1 MYAGWYLR
9 FECKFCFCKCP
20 ILHIR
25 ASGSKRLANSCMQF
39 AFKARVQEKLKLCIV
54 LKVAKGS

>member
-1 MYAGWYLR
+1 MQGGISDLNANSVFASAL
-9 FECKFCFCKCP
+9 FCT
-20 ILHIR
+20 
-25 ASGSKRLANSCMQF
+25 SGSKRLANSCMQF